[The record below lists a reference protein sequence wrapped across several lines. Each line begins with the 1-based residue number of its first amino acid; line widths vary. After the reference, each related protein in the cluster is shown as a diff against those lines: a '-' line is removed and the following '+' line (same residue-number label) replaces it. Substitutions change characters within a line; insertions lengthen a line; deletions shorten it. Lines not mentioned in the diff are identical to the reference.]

1 MKITD
6 ALRAEHCV
14 FHNLLDHVEGT
25 LPRLRSLAEIK
36 VMAGMLESLLEPH
49 SRAEDELLIAP
60 MEHCL
65 AHLGQQ
71 ENFHHEH
78 EGIEAGLRHVRAA
91 RSVAA
96 ARKSLLAAVAA
107 SRTHFDKEERI
118 LFPLAEKVL
127 KARTLG
133 ELGDRFT
140 KQRETEP
147 A

>member
-14 FHNLLDHVEGT
+14 FHTLLDHAERV
-25 LPRLRSLAEIK
+25 LPRLRSVAEIK
-36 VMAGMLESLLEPH
+36 VLGGLLESLLAPH
-49 SRAEDELLIAP
+49 SRAEDELLVEP

-65 AHLGQQ
+65 AQMGQQ

-78 EGIEAGLRHVRAA
+78 EGIEAGLRQVRAA
-91 RSVAA
+91 RTVAL
-96 ARKSLLAAVAA
+96 ARKHLQAALIA
-107 SRTHFDKEERI
+107 SRAHFDKEERI

-127 KARTLG
+127 KARTLT

-140 KQRETEP
+140 RQRETDP

>member
-1 MKITD
+1 MKITEV
-6 ALRAEHCV
+6 LRAEHCV
-14 FHNLLDHVEGT
+14 FHNLFDHVEAT
-25 LPRLRSLAEIK
+25 LPKVRTLAEVK
-36 VMAGMLESLLEPH
+36 VMARMIESLLEPH
-49 SRAEDELLIAP
+49 SRAEDELLVEP
-60 MEHCL
+60 LEHCL
-65 AHLGQQ
+65 AQMGQR

-78 EGIEAGLRHVRAA
+78 EGIETGLSQA
-91 RSVAA
+91 RSARTLGA
-96 ARKSLLAAVAA
+96 ARKSLLTAVAA

-140 KQRETEP
+140 QRRETET